1 MKATVVAVLIAVA
14 LTLLALWIAS
24 VVNADRERTCAAMGA
39 RHVNTPGHFLCIS
52 PDGRVVGP

>member
-1 MKATVVAVLIAVA
+1 VKAAIAAVLIGVA

-24 VVNADRERTCAAMGA
+24 VVNTGRERTCAELGA